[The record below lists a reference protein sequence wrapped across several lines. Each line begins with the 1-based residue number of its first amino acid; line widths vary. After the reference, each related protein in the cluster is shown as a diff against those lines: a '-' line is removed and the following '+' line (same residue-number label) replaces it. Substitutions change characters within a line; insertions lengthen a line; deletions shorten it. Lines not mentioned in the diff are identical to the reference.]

1 MRPYQEEYIAN
12 IREITALTGWKRPEG
27 KSFEEYAADLR
38 RGEKLAMEKARRNME
53 LLRENLIPALD
64 RLFEAG
70 QEELDELT
78 DFASRLMG
86 GKETQ
91 DDGVFRLIH
100 QSMLSLARQKE
111 DRDGTIRELYWLG
124 MGHYWLYSQLTGL
137 SMESVEK
144 YSSQMRLFFTEAAAY
159 LKYYDEI
166 EGSETK
172 GYILRSRAN
181 ISLGQF
187 NSPSD
192 RIGIVRKTLRLMQ
205 DKTYQKKAPDLPWD
219 RYVYMTHQQ
228 MVTSISYNKDRV
240 MTPEDMASIMESA
253 YIVFQERL
261 QETPDGKQVLMTARW
276 TFPYYAIEYYC
287 GLYDLDHLLAK
298 TERLLD
304 AVDVSDHSADALYR
318 ILSLPAFYCQYL
330 IQNPERIPKRESYV
344 ESLYRRALEYAD
356 TFPAADEERMC
367 LYLRQLST
375 TYIETAGGFPYGA
388 YLEELMLRF
397 TPELYLHSCMVGAAA
412 RALCGMI
419 LDEEP
424 DFFDDIELIRQ
435 IGDPVEKRKQVLSD
449 AMQSGLLHDAG
460 KFSFQP
466 LCSRA
471 IRQWFEEE
479 YEAARLH
486 TLSGNL
492 MLRERA
498 STRRFAA
505 AALGHHSWYDGTE
518 HEYPTEYKRLECPER
533 QMVDVVSLV
542 DWLEYTTRSAQ
553 SYTGIG
559 MTYEEAVAEA
569 IAREG
574 RQFSPLLTARLRDG
588 EIVERIRL
596 AFEEGRQE
604 AYRRMYERGLDGK
617 RNAAPQ

>member
-1 MRPYQEEYIAN
+1 MQPYQEEYIAN
-12 IREITALTGWKRPEG
+12 IKEIIALTEWKRPAGE
-27 KSFEEYAADLR
+27 SFEEYAAGLR
-38 RGEKLAMEKARRNME
+38 RDEELGREKTRRTMA
-53 LLRENLIPALD
+53 LLRENLVPALD
-64 RLFEAG
+64 GLFEAG
-70 QEELDELT
+70 QEELDELV

-100 QSMLSLARQKE
+100 QALLSLARQKG
-111 DRDGTIRELYWLG
+111 DRSGTIRELYWLG
-124 MGHYWLYSQLTGL
+124 MGHYWLYTQLTGL
-137 SMESVEK
+137 PTEPVEK
-144 YSSQMRLFFTEAAAY
+144 YSSQMRLYFTEAAAY

-166 EGSETK
+166 EESEAK

-187 NSPSD
+187 NSPST
-192 RIGIVRKTLRLMQ
+192 RIGIVRNTLRIMQ
-205 DKTYQKKAPDLPWD
+205 DKTYQKKAPDLPWE
-219 RYVYMTHQQ
+219 RYIYMTHQQ
-228 MVTSISYNKDRV
+228 MVTSMSHSKTRV
-240 MTPEDMASIMESA
+240 MTPEDMASVMESA
-253 YIVFQERL
+253 YIVYQERL

-304 AVDVSDHSADALYR
+304 AVDASDHSADAFYR

-330 IQNPERIPKRESYV
+330 MQNPERIPKRESYV
-344 ESLYRRALEYAD
+344 ESLYRRALDYAD
-356 TFPAADEERMC
+356 TFSDADEERLG
-367 LYLRQLST
+367 LYLRQLSS
-375 TYIETAGGFPYGA
+375 TYIETAGGLPYGV
-388 YLEELMLRF
+388 YLQKLMLRF
-397 TPELYLHSCMVGAAA
+397 TPELYLHSCMVGAGA
-412 RALCGMI
+412 RALCGVI

-435 IGDPVEKRKQVLSD
+435 IEDPEEKREQVLAD

-466 LCSRA
+466 LCTRA
-471 IRQWFEEE
+471 VRQWFEDE

-486 TLSGNL
+486 TLSGDL

-498 STRRFAA
+498 STRRFAP

-518 HEYPTEYKRLECPER
+518 HEYPMEYKRLECPER
-533 QMVDVVSLV
+533 QMVDVISLI

-588 EIVERIRL
+588 AVVEQIRL

-604 AYRRMYERGLDGK
+604 AYRRMYKQGMDGK
-617 RNAAPQ
+617 RNAAS

>member
-1 MRPYQEEYIAN
+1 MQPYQEEYIAN
-12 IREITALTGWKRPEG
+12 IKEIIALTEWKRPGGE
-27 KSFEEYAADLR
+27 SFEEYAAGLR
-38 RGEKLAMEKARRNME
+38 RSEELAREKAQRNME

-70 QEELDELT
+70 QEELGELV

-100 QSMLSLARQKE
+100 QALLSLARQKG
-111 DRDGTIRELYWLG
+111 DRSGTIRELYWLG
-124 MGHYWLYSQLTGL
+124 MGHYWLYSQVMGL
-137 SMESVEK
+137 PMEWVEK
-144 YSSQMRLFFTEAAAY
+144 YSSQMRLYFTEAAAY

-166 EGSETK
+166 EESETK

-187 NSPSD
+187 NSPST
-192 RIGIVRKTLRLMQ
+192 RIGIVRNTLRVMQ

-219 RYVYMTHQQ
+219 RYIYMTHQQ
-228 MVTSISYNKDRV
+228 MVTSMSYSKTRV

-253 YIVFQERL
+253 YIVYQERL
-261 QETPDGKQVLMTARW
+261 QETSEGKQVLMTARW

-304 AVDVSDHSADALYR
+304 TVDTSDHSADAMYR
-318 ILSLPAFYCQYL
+318 IMSLPAFYCQYL
-330 IQNPERIPKRESYV
+330 IQNPERIPKRESYI
-344 ESLYRRALEYAD
+344 ESLYRRALDYSD
-356 TFPAADEERMC
+356 TFSAADEERLG

-375 TYIETAGGFPYGA
+375 TYIETAGGLPYGV
-388 YLEELMLRF
+388 YLQKLMLRF
-397 TPELYLHSCMVGAAA
+397 TPELYLHSYMVGTAAK
-412 RALCGMI
+412 ALCGIIM
-419 LDEEP
+419 DEEP
-424 DFFDDIELIRQ
+424 DFFDDISLIRQ
-435 IGDPVEKRKQVLSD
+435 IEDPEEKRKQVLLD

-466 LCSRA
+466 LCTRA
-471 IRQWFEEE
+471 IRQWFEDE

-486 TLSGNL
+486 TLSGEL

-498 STRRFAA
+498 STKRFAA

-518 HEYPTEYKRLECPER
+518 HEYPSEYKRLECPER
-533 QMVDVVSLV
+533 QMVDVISLV
-542 DWLEYTTRSAQ
+542 DWIEYSTRSAKL
-553 SYTGIG
+553 YTGIG

-569 IAREG
+569 VAREG

-588 EIVERIRL
+588 EIVERLRL

-604 AYRRMYERGLDGK
+604 AYRRMYEQGMDG
-617 RNAAPQ
+617 RRSAAS